1 MINFNF
7 NKKKKKIQKKK
18 KKPGCLDILKYIMIF
33 FNQFFIKKLKQKIV
47 LNFNISLINPYSS
60 SNCKD
65 NQLFL

>member
-33 FNQFFIKKLKQKIV
+33 YN
-47 LNFNISLINPYSS
+47 
-60 SNCKD
+60 
-65 NQLFL
+65 